1 MLLRGGVMDL
11 VRLPSLLPLLALFS
25 SEESRVV
32 VVRKLLEK
40 LTTVEEVVE
49 DKVTIGGIIFFVC
62 ILRTGTQLSFFLYP
76 QMCLGALQRLWQGL
90 SLL

>member
-1 MLLRGGVMDL
+1 MDL

-40 LTTVEEVVE
+40 LTTVEDVVE
-49 DKVTIGGIIFFVC
+49 DKVTIGGIIVFFFSV
-62 ILRTGTQLSFFLYP
+62 
-76 QMCLGALQRLWQGL
+76 
-90 SLL
+90 

>member
-1 MLLRGGVMDL
+1 MAL

-49 DKVTIGGIIFFVC
+49 DKVTIGGT
-62 ILRTGTQLSFFLYP
+62 ILVLVFE
-76 QMCLGALQRLWQGL
+76 
-90 SLL
+90 

>member
-1 MLLRGGVMDL
+1 MDL

-49 DKVTIGGIIFFVC
+49 DKVTIGGKIFLVF
-62 ILRTGTQLSFFLYP
+62 ILRIGTQLSVFLYP

>member
-25 SEESRVV
+25 SEECRVV

-49 DKVTIGGIIFFVC
+49 DKVTIGGIIFFC
-62 ILRTGTQLSFFLYP
+62 ILRTDTPLSFFLYP
-76 QMCLGALQRLWQGL
+76 QMCLGALQRLWQGR

>member
-1 MLLRGGVMDL
+1 MAL

-49 DKVTIGGIIFFVC
+49 DKVTIGGIIFFC
-62 ILRTGTQLSFFLYP
+62 ILRTDTKLSFFLDP

>member
-1 MLLRGGVMDL
+1 MDL

-62 ILRTGTQLSFFLYP
+62 ILRTGNQLSVFLYP
-76 QMCLGALQRLWQGL
+76 QTCLGALQRLWQGL

>member
-1 MLLRGGVMDL
+1 MAL

-62 ILRTGTQLSFFLYP
+62 ILRTGTQLSVFFYP
-76 QMCLGALQRLWQGL
+76 QMCLGALQRLLQGL